1 MAGAGNTGGPP
12 EREDV
17 SRLWTND
24 QVMVSEGK
32 SETEPVALA
41 RLKYEYGRFIVV
53 AVSATLMVALVAI
66 FLIYIYPTATPDAQ
80 GKIVTA
86 ATTIMSAAI
95 GVFVGK
101 KV

>member
-1 MAGAGNTGGPP
+1 MAAGRTTKDVP

-17 SRLWTND
+17 SRLLSSD
-24 QVMVSEGK
+24 QVMVTEGK
-32 SETEPVALA
+32 AETEAVALA
-41 RLKYEYGRFIVV
+41 RLKYDNQRFIVI
-53 AVSATLMVALVAI
+53 AAAATLMVVLVAI

-86 ATTIMSAAI
+86 ATTIISAAI

-101 KV
+101 KI

>member
-1 MAGAGNTGGPP
+1 MSGGSGKDVAP

-17 SRLWTND
+17 SRLWTSG
-24 QVMVSEGK
+24 QVMVTEGK
-32 SETEPVALA
+32 SETEAVALA
-41 RLKYEYGRFIVV
+41 RLKYDNVRFIVI
-53 AVSATLMVALVAI
+53 AAAATLMVALVAI
-66 FLIYIYPTATPDAQ
+66 FLIYIYPSATADAQ

-86 ATTIMSAAI
+86 ATTIISAAI

>member
-1 MAGAGNTGGPP
+1 MASGNNADAAP

-17 SRLWTND
+17 TTLWAGG
-24 QVMVSEGK
+24 QVLVTEGK
-32 SETEPVALA
+32 AETEAVALA
-41 RLKYEYGRFIVV
+41 RLKYENVRFIVV
-53 AVSATLMVALVAI
+53 AAAATIMVVLVAV

-86 ATTIMSAAI
+86 ATTIISAAI

-101 KV
+101 KI

>member
-1 MAGAGNTGGPP
+1 MSGGGKGEPP

-17 SRLWTND
+17 SRLWAQD
-24 QVMVSEGK
+24 QVIVTESK
-32 SETEPVALA
+32 AETEPVALA
-41 RLKYEYGRFIVV
+41 RLKYDNQRFIVV
-53 AVSATLMVALVAI
+53 AVAATLMVMLIAF
-66 FLIYIYPTATPDAQ
+66 FLIYIYPSATTEAQ